1 MTKIFRVAFFLALIL
16 WGLLSLSVQAQ
27 ESTINVLHVR
37 GTVNPVLAQ
46 YIRRGIEESQEKGAL
61 ACLIQMDTPGGLE
74 SSMREIV
81 QEVLNARIPVIVY
94 VAPQGARAAS
104 AGVFITLSAHIAA
117 MAPNTVIGAA
127 HPVALGTEG
136 EQTISEEMAQK
147 IVNDAA
153 AYIRSIATSR
163 GRNADWAEKAVRE
176 SVSIT
181 ETEAL
186 QMNVIDIIASN
197 EEDLLRQIN
206 GKVVTLN
213 NGNRVTIN
221 TGQATLVNLDMNWVE
236 SFLYMIADPNIAYLL
251 LSLGSLGIIA
261 EIFNPGLIFP
271 GVIGGVSLLLGL
283 YALGILSVNWTG
295 VLLILLAFIFFIA
308 EFFTPGFGLLFGG
321 GLVSLI
327 VGSLILFQGGSPLFQ
342 IDWWVIAL
350 VVIIIGGFVAFA
362 VFKIVGTYRKQAT
375 TGKEELKGKIA
386 VVRQPL
392 DPEGIVFYEGELW
405 TAISDAGRIEPG
417 EEVMITGINGLKLLV
432 TKKEKEKK
440 Q

>member
-1 MTKIFRVAFFLALIL
+1 MIRIFRVAFSLALIL

-27 ESTINVLHVR
+27 ESTINVLHVK
-37 GTVNPVLAQ
+37 GTVNPV
-46 YIRRGIEESQEKGAL
+46 EESQEKGAL
-61 ACLIQMDTPGGLE
+61 ACLIMMDTPGGLE

-81 QEVLNARIPVIVY
+81 QEILNARIPVIVY

-176 SVSIT
+176 SVSVT

-186 QMNVIDIIASN
+186 QMNVIDIVASN

-221 TGQATLVNLDMNWVE
+221 TGQAALLDLDMNWVE

-271 GVIGGVSLLLGL
+271 GVIGGISLLLGL
-283 YALGILSVNWTG
+283 YALGMLSVNWTG

-375 TGKEELKGKIA
+375 TGKEELKGKTA

-417 EEVMITGINGLKLLV
+417 EEVMITGIKGLKLLV